1 MVLTDSTRHTNISL
15 KVYSKMTSSPWRRG
29 AAVIY
34 DQLSVTYIEIE
45 VKSTRR
51 GGNVGQKFDYV
62 IFEQPL
68 RKTASVG
75 VG

>member
-15 KVYSKMTSSPWRRG
+15 RVYSRMTSSPWRRG

-34 DQLSVTYIEIE
+34 DQLSVAYIEIE

-51 GGNVGQKFDYV
+51 GGNVGQKFDHV